1 MFNDNNILQ
10 FDFSCGQQWYNFI
23 KVIILMVIKAF
34 YEEMNISSKKV
45 NTIFGENKCYYFD
58 FGQIKVGTELN

>member
-1 MFNDNNILQ
+1 
-10 FDFSCGQQWYNFI
+10 
-23 KVIILMVIKAF
+23 MVIKAF